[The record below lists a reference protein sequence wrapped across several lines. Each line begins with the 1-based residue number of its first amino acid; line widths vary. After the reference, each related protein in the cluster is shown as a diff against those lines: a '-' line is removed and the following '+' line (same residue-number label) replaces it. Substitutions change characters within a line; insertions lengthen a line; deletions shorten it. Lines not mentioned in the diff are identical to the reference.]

1 MENHSLVPLGFR
13 LIPTDQELV
22 GHFLYNFLENIPL
35 LPPHNT
41 LIHECN
47 IFGNKSK
54 PSEIWEA
61 YGGTQLADDQSA
73 LYFFSELKRLN
84 TKGTARS

>member
-13 LIPTDQELV
+13 LKPTDQEFV

-41 LIHECN
+41 LSN
-47 IFGNKSK
+47 IFGNKSE

-61 YGGTQLADDQSA
+61 YGGTQLADDQPA
-73 LYFFSELKRLN
+73 LYLFSELKRLN
-84 TKGTARS
+84 PKGTARN